1 MNNSRVFFLSLICIL
16 QITLIGCDNDS
27 ANADQVAL
35 SSGDLD
41 STFFNQSADPNS
53 GMDSLNFIKQLNKDG
68 WKSEQIEN
76 GIFSPCYNFN
86 PLYGSIEN
94 YLNVIVGG
102 GTDVV
107 IKLMDLKT
115 DMCTRYVFINSN
127 SSFRI
132 SNIPEGQYYLKIAYG
147 KRWFSKISEGICIG
161 KFTSNALYEKAE
173 ETLDF
178 RLIQEPDGYSI
189 PSYEVSLDVVS
200 SGIQNSLTSDEISE
214 EEFNK

>member
-1 MNNSRVFFLSLICIL
+1 MNNSRIVFLSLFCIV
-16 QITLIGCDNDS
+16 QIILIGCENDS
-27 ANADQVAL
+27 GNAEQSTI
-35 SSGDLD
+35 SSGNLD
-41 STFFNQSADPNS
+41 STFFNQSTDSNL
-53 GMDSLNFIKQLNKDG
+53 GMDSLRFIEQMNSDG
-68 WKSEQIEN
+68 WKSEQIQN
-76 GIFSPCYNFN
+76 GIFSPCYNFK

-115 DMCTRYVFINSN
+115 DLCARYVFINSN